1 MQAGRNTSGDS
12 GAWRTDRGK
21 ATARVASTIH
31 FPLPKSGWGLQGMQE
46 PPSGGNVMQATQA
59 SPDTLDAGF
68 AIALA

>member
-1 MQAGRNTSGDS
+1 METER
-12 GAWRTDRGK
+12 RPRGSPLLK
-21 ATARVASTIH
+21 TGVASRFIVIV